1 MSNIVYIAASIDG
14 YIATP
19 DGGVEWL
26 NELPNPDQ
34 SDFGWSEFILGID
47 AILMGRN
54 TFEKVLTFGDW
65 PYQKPVFVLT
75 TSLNELPETLSG
87 KAEIITGRIQEVITK
102 LNQQGYINIYVDG
115 GKLIQSF
122 LAEDLIDELII
133 TRIPIILGKGI
144 PLFREL
150 EQSLKFIHKK
160 TEIFNDSLVKSH
172 YARE

>member
-1 MSNIVYIAASIDG
+1 
-14 YIATP
+14 
-19 DGGVEWL
+19 
-26 NELPNPDQ
+26 
-34 SDFGWSEFILGID
+34 
-47 AILMGRN
+47 MGRN

-75 TSLNELPETLSG
+75 TRLEELPETLSG

-102 LNQQGYINIYVDG
+102 LNQLGYINIYVDG

-133 TRIPIILGKGI
+133 TRIPILLGKGI
-144 PLFREL
+144 PLFMEL

-172 YARE
+172 YDRE

>member
-26 NELPNPDQ
+26 NEIPNPDQ

-75 TSLNELPETLSG
+75 TSLNKLPETLSG

-150 EQSLKFIHKK
+150 EQSLNFFHKK